1 MSVVTI
7 KTPDL
12 SLAKVLLVGGLI
24 VSLAMG
30 IRHGFGL
37 FNLPVTQANGWGRE
51 TFALAIALQNLV
63 WGMTQPIFGGL
74 ADRFGGYKVMVL
86 GGVLYTLGLIG
97 SGLSTSSLAFVMT
110 TGVVLGLALACTTY
124 SVVYGVI
131 GRNCPPEKRVWAM
144 GIAAAMGS
152 FGQFLMIPVEQEL
165 LTHFGIQNSLI
176 ILAILTSFILP
187 LSLILREKNY
197 QPAQTGSDQTIVQA
211 IKEAFGQR
219 SFQLLIF
226 GYLVCGFQVIFIGA
240 HLAPYLKDMSATY
253 PEVGRPEVATIALAL
268 VGLFNIFG
276 TYFAGKLGQKLPKHL
291 LLAFIYGARAI
302 VIAAFILLPLSPIT
316 AYLFAA
322 FMGFLWLSTV
332 PLTNGIVAHIFGV
345 KYLSMLSGFAFFS
358 HQIGGFMGAYLGGY
372 LFDVTGSY
380 NIVWIIAIGLSVVA
394 ALVNIPIKEKELI
407 RAPQSSATARA

>member
-1 MSVVTI
+1 MSIATS
-7 KTPDL
+7 KTADL
-12 SLAKVLLVGGLI
+12 SLTKVLLAGGLI
-24 VSLAMG
+24 VSLAIG

-63 WGMTQPIFGGL
+63 WGMSQPIFGGL
-74 ADRFGGYKVMVL
+74 ADRFGGYKVMAL
-86 GGVLYTLGLIG
+86 GGVLYTLGLAG
-97 SGLSTSSLAFVMT
+97 SGLSTSSFGFVMS
-110 TGVVLGLALACTTY
+110 TGVIIGLALACTTY

-144 GIAAAMGS
+144 GMAAAMGS
-152 FGQFLMIPVEQEL
+152 FGQFFMIPVEQEL
-165 LTHFGIQNSLI
+165 LTHFGIQNTLF
-176 ILAILTSFILP
+176 ILAIITSFMLP

-197 QPAQTGSDQTIVQA
+197 QPAQTGSDQTIIHA

-226 GYLVCGFQVIFIGA
+226 GFFVCGFQIVFIGA
-240 HLAPYLKDMSATY
+240 HLAPYLKDMSVTY
-253 PEVGRPEVATIALAL
+253 PDVGRPEVATIALAL

-276 TYFAGKLGQKLPKHL
+276 TYYAGKLGQKLPKHL
-291 LLAFIYGARAI
+291 LLVFIYGARAL
-302 VIAAFILLPLSPIT
+302 VIAAFILLPLT
-316 AYLFAA
+316 AFTVYLFAA

-345 KYLSMLSGFAFFS
+345 KYLSMLSGFAFLS
-358 HQIGGFMGAYLGGY
+358 HQIGSFMGAYLGGY

-380 NIVWIIAIGLSVVA
+380 NIVWIIAIGLSIVA

-407 RAPQSSATARA
+407 RAPQGSAAAMS